1 MKGITMKT
9 IIAFLSILM
18 VFAFTLPANAG
29 GKDKIKNYFSNVAS
43 KVNSTELA
51 SEKREILNESF
62 QNMFNVIEKV
72 QNSGLINNEDQAGID
87 HFKAALQEKQDEL
100 NGTNGYERVSD
111 IQLNAFSN
119 YVVQD
124 MEQASITI
132 SLLALVV
139 IVILLVILL

>member
-1 MKGITMKT
+1 MKGNTMKT
-9 IIAFLSILM
+9 AAGFLALLM
-18 VFAFTLPANAG
+18 VFAFTISANAD
-29 GKDKIKNYFSNVAS
+29 GKDKIKNYFSNVAV

-62 QNMFNVIEKV
+62 QNMFIAIEKV
-72 QNSGLINNEDQAGID
+72 QNSGLIADEDRTGID

-132 SLLALVV
+132 SLLALVL

>member
-1 MKGITMKT
+1 MKAAAG
-9 IIAFLSILM
+9 FLTLLM
-18 VFAFTLPANAG
+18 VFAFTISANAD
-29 GKDKIKNYFSNVAS
+29 GKDKIKNYFSKTAV
-43 KVNSTELA
+43 KVNTTELA

-72 QNSGLINNEDQAGID
+72 QNSGLINTEDQAGID
-87 HFKAALQEKQDEL
+87 HFKAALQEKHDEL
-100 NGTNGYERVSD
+100 NGTNGFERVPD
-111 IQLNAFSN
+111 MQLNAFSN

-139 IVILLVILL
+139 IVILLIILL